1 MKKNRLLILAN
12 IYIYIFFTYRVKI
25 EHDFQARFVF
35 HENYSLGELVHCYDT
50 EPPSC
55 HYLSR

>member
-1 MKKNRLLILAN
+1 MKKDRLLILAFLHIVWKSN
-12 IYIYIFFTYRVKI
+12 TISKLGLYSTKI
-25 EHDFQARFVF
+25 ILSV
-35 HENYSLGELVHCYDT
+35 NMVHCYDT

>member
-1 MKKNRLLILAN
+1 MKKDRLLIFAN
-12 IYIYIFFTYRVKI
+12 IYIYIYFLRIVWKSNTISKL
-25 EHDFQARFVF
+25 VF
-35 HENYSLGELVHCYDT
+35 HESYSVGELVRCYDT